1 MSEEETFSTGD
12 LTTGVP
18 TVDDAVLQ
26 YFVDLSTSNL
36 DTGIPDVG
44 QTVIIGDH
52 YFLLDNVVSGIPVL
66 GEPYYDPALARVV
79 NIGNQRIGSRTEIA
93 NSNSVRFNSNNKV
106 KIG

>member
-18 TVDDAVLQ
+18 EVDDTVMVYNAVL
-26 YFVDLSTSNL
+26 STPNL
-36 DTGIPDVG
+36 DTGIPVVDR
-44 QTVIIGDH
+44 TVIIGDH
-52 YFLLDNVVSGIPVL
+52 YFLLNNVVSGIPVL

>member
-18 TVDDAVLQ
+18 EVDDTVMVYNAVL
-26 YFVDLSTSNL
+26 STPNL
-36 DTGIPDVG
+36 DTGIPVVDR
-44 QTVIIGDH
+44 TVIIGDH
-52 YFLLDNVVSGIPVL
+52 YFLLNNVVSGIPVL

-93 NSNSVRFNSNNKV
+93 NSNSVRFDSNNKV

>member
-12 LTTGVP
+12 LISGVP
-18 TVDDAVLQ
+18 EVDDVVMTYNLVLLTP
-26 YFVDLSTSNL
+26 DIT
-36 DTGIPDVG
+36 TGIPEVDR
-44 QTVIIGDH
+44 TVIIGDH

-66 GEPYYDPALARVV
+66 GEPYYNPALARVV

-93 NSNSVRFNSNNKV
+93 NSNSVRFDSNNKV